1 MTAQEIFDFV
11 LAHARKQN
19 AKALSSIRPDLSGQI
34 CSYRTPEG
42 LKCFAGALIKD
53 EFYNP
58 IFEGYSATH
67 APVTNALVK
76 SGLKETQ
83 IPYVVAL
90 QNIHDLRLP
99 EEWEERFQAA
109 ALELHLEYTSPT

>member
-1 MTAQEIFDFV
+1 MTAQEVFDFV
-11 LAHARKQN
+11 VAHARKQG
-19 AKALSSIRPDLSGQI
+19 AKALSSIRPDLSGMI

-58 IFEGYSATH
+58 IFEGYAATH
-67 APVTNALVK
+67 PPVAIALVK
-76 SGLKETQ
+76 SGIDSYQ

-90 QNIHDLRLP
+90 QNIHDLRDVH
-99 EEWEERFQAA
+99 EWEERFKVAA
-109 ALELHLEYTSPT
+109 SELHLEYTSPT